1 MKDYIRI
8 HEDDNVIVALNEI
21 KKDEVVVAGNL
32 SVTALEDIPA
42 GHKMA
47 IAEIAEQGEVIKY
60 GCRIGNAKEV
70 IKAGTWVHTHNVK
83 TALGDLLDYTYE
95 PVETKLAPTEDV
107 TFMCFNRPDGKVG
120 VRN

>member
-1 MKDYIRI
+1 MKDYIKI

-60 GCRIGNAKEV
+60 GCRIGNAKV
-70 IKAGTWVHTHNVK
+70 LSNAARN
-83 TALGDLLDYTYE
+83 
-95 PVETKLAPTEDV
+95 PT
-107 TFMCFNRPDGKVG
+107 
-120 VRN
+120 VRISFK